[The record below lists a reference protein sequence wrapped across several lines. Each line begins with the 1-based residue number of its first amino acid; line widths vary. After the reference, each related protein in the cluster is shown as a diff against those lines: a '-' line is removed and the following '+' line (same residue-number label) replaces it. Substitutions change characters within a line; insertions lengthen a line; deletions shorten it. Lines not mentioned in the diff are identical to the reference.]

1 VVYTE
6 PKKYRLLIV
15 DDDNDVTTTF
25 MAGLSMYGF
34 IVAAFNDPKKA
45 LQSFKAG
52 TYDLL
57 ILDIRMPLM
66 NGFELYQELEKI
78 DNKPKVCF
86 ITAFTVY
93 YESLKE
99 FFPTKKMYC
108 FIKKPIQVRDLANQ
122 LTTEL
127 NK

>member
-1 VVYTE
+1 MVYTE

-34 IVAAFNDPKKA
+34 IVSAFNDPKKA
-45 LQSFKAG
+45 LQSFEAG

-57 ILDIRMPLM
+57 VLDIRMPLM
-66 NGFELYQELEKI
+66 NGFELYQELERI

-86 ITAFTVY
+86 ITAFTFY